1 MRGTINM
8 WNRQLRN
15 VKDYVEKTIW
25 DKQCDLYG
33 CCYPEENCNPA
44 NPWSPYTEQTKR
56 EVITLQ
62 EVLAIIEKE
71 EATLA

>member
-1 MRGTINM
+1 M
-8 WNRQLRN
+8 WNPQLRN
-15 VKDYVEKTIW
+15 VKDHVARIILIKEG
-25 DKQCDLYG
+25 DLYG
-33 CCYPEENCNPA
+33 CCYPDEKCNPA
-44 NPWSPYTEQTKR
+44 DPWSPYTEQTKR